1 MSIPIASQEELEE
14 ALGALR
20 DILEDVSFPL
30 ETPLASDGA
39 KATSE
44 VLRQLDDYILPRL
57 SRIDA
62 PLLAV
67 VGGSTGAGKSTLVN
81 SLLGENVAK
90 ATAIRPTT
98 RRPLLVHREEDGA
111 WFADQSI
118 LPSLAR
124 VQSTDVDDG
133 AHSELALADSKEL
146 PEGIA
151 LLDSPDI
158 DSVVE
163 DNRRL
168 AAQLLAAADLW
179 LFVTSAARYA
189 DAIPWSMLNEAV
201 SRDIV
206 IAVVLN
212 RVPSGVGAQVR
223 SDLSHRLAER
233 GLGHAPLFAISERI
247 DGDGRI
253 PSEDVAPIKTW
264 LAGLSHDG
272 PARASVARQT
282 LAGAVDSL
290 IEQCDPIVEGLKEQ
304 IDLQRAM
311 RGDIA
316 RADGVA
322 IGSIIASVEDGRLV
336 RREALSRW
344 NDAVGANRTMRS
356 IVGSVGGIRDRVAGW
371 LKGKPKANDPLPVA
385 EIEANL
391 EAALAASLTAEA
403 ERAARSVDDAWRQRS
418 GAEAS
423 RAAASESVRPNDER
437 GRQAVET
444 VRRWRQALAAIVQE
458 QGGGKAAS
466 ERAASVGAKAIEAAL
481 IIVTFASA
489 KGLANGDGVTGGTAA
504 PSRKL
509 LEAVFDGDAV
519 RKMAKRAREELLVRA
534 RKFVGTDLDPFRDV
548 CREAETDPGIA
559 VGIQTACDDIES
571 AREEKG

>member
-206 IAVVLN
+206 IAVV
-212 RVPSGVGAQVR
+212 Q
-223 SDLSHRLAER
+223 
-233 GLGHAPLFAISERI
+233 I
-247 DGDGRI
+247 GRAH
-253 PSEDVAPIKTW
+253 V
-264 LAGLSHDG
+264 
-272 PARASVARQT
+272 
-282 LAGAVDSL
+282 
-290 IEQCDPIVEGLKEQ
+290 
-304 IDLQRAM
+304 
-311 RGDIA
+311 
-316 RADGVA
+316 
-322 IGSIIASVEDGRLV
+322 
-336 RREALSRW
+336 
-344 NDAVGANRTMRS
+344 
-356 IVGSVGGIRDRVAGW
+356 
-371 LKGKPKANDPLPVA
+371 
-385 EIEANL
+385 
-391 EAALAASLTAEA
+391 
-403 ERAARSVDDAWRQRS
+403 
-418 GAEAS
+418 
-423 RAAASESVRPNDER
+423 
-437 GRQAVET
+437 
-444 VRRWRQALAAIVQE
+444 
-458 QGGGKAAS
+458 
-466 ERAASVGAKAIEAAL
+466 
-481 IIVTFASA
+481 
-489 KGLANGDGVTGGTAA
+489 
-504 PSRKL
+504 
-509 LEAVFDGDAV
+509 
-519 RKMAKRAREELLVRA
+519 
-534 RKFVGTDLDPFRDV
+534 
-548 CREAETDPGIA
+548 
-559 VGIQTACDDIES
+559 
-571 AREEKG
+571 